1 MNTVLT
7 VEMDC
12 CSLCS
17 VSQGMQLTLQPITS
31 MQFVQPAS
39 QSLTCHLGGQIHFCI
54 YVPPQFTQVTLMQ
67 KFNTMSQ
74 YLHRL
79 LPFIASWR
87 KYRCISQQ
95 EESYSIYV
103 ECKYSTLRQ
112 RDQIHTVLIITYSTS
127 LLTAVVATS
136 LLQVCTH
143 RKIQHS

>member
-54 YVPPQFTQVTLMQ
+54 YVPPQFTQVTLM
-67 KFNTMSQ
+67 
-74 YLHRL
+74 
-79 LPFIASWR
+79 
-87 KYRCISQQ
+87 
-95 EESYSIYV
+95 
-103 ECKYSTLRQ
+103 
-112 RDQIHTVLIITYSTS
+112 
-127 LLTAVVATS
+127 
-136 LLQVCTH
+136 
-143 RKIQHS
+143 